1 MELWDLYDAG
11 RKPLGKT
18 RVRGASGS
26 EGEYHVVVSV
36 WTVDSRGNILLT
48 LRDPA
53 KESYPNHW
61 ENTGGSAL
69 AGETS
74 RAAAV
79 RELEEETGI
88 CAREEELTL
97 LGTETAKTSFVDHYL
112 LRRDVPLSAI
122 RLQPG
127 ETANAR
133 WVTLAQ
139 LDAMIADLSLAKP
152 IGEQF
157 NGIRERFLTAL
168 GEGDAVGQAAQG
180 ER

>member
-1 MELWDLYDAG
+1 MELWDLFDDV
-11 RKPLGKT
+11 RTPLGKT
-18 RVRGASGS
+18 RMRGMPGS
-26 EGEYHVVVSV
+26 PGEYHIVVSI

-48 LRDPA
+48 LRDSV
-53 KESYPNHW
+53 KESYPDRW

-74 RAAAV
+74 KSAAV

-88 CAREEELTL
+88 SAAEDELIL
-97 LGTETAKTSFVDHYL
+97 VGTEATRDSFVDHYL
-112 LRRDVPLSAI
+112 LRRDISLADI

-127 ETANAR
+127 ETADAK
-133 WVTLAQ
+133 WVSLSE
-139 LDAMIADLSLAKP
+139 LNEMISDLTLAKP

-157 NGIRERFLTAL
+157 NEIRERFLL
-168 GEGDAVGQAAQG
+168 FLK

>member
-1 MELWDLYDAG
+1 MLNSEERMELWDLYDSQ
-11 RKPLGKT
+11 RNPLGRT
-18 RVRGASGS
+18 HRRGTPCAR
-26 EGEYHVVVSV
+26 GEYHVVVSV
-36 WTVDSRGNILLT
+36 WTVDAQNNVLLT

-74 RAAAV
+74 LSAAV

-88 CAREEELTL
+88 LATGDELIL
-97 LGTETAKTSFVDHYL
+97 VGSETTRDTFVDHYL
-112 LRRDVPLSAI
+112 LRRDLPLNEV

-127 ETANAR
+127 ETVDAK
-133 WVTLAQ
+133 WVSLAE

-157 NGIRERFLTAL
+157 KEIRDRFLHFL
-168 GEGDAVGQAAQG
+168 QEK
-180 ER
+180 